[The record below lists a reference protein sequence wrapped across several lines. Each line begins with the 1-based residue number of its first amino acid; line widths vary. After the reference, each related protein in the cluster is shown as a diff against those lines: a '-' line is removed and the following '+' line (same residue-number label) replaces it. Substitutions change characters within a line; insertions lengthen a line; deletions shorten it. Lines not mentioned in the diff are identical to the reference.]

1 MSQIALSCSGVNKS
15 YSDGDR
21 RVQVLDHL
29 DFELTRGEM
38 VAIVGAS
45 GSGKSTLLNLL
56 GGLDKPDSGLIE
68 LSGREWQSMDYAAQC
83 RYRNEQLGFVYQFH
97 HLLQDFSA
105 LENVAL
111 PARIGGLSAPKANEL
126 ARIQLE
132 ELGLSER
139 QGHRPS
145 QLSGG
150 ERQRVAIAR
159 ALVLGPSVVLMD
171 EPTGNLDSESAQLVM
186 AAIAQQRS
194 RETAFVLVTHDNQI
208 AAQAD
213 RQCHLHHGRLVDLAC

>member
-1 MSQIALSCSGVNKS
+1 MSQFALSCSGVSKS

-21 RVQVLDHL
+21 RVLVLDRL
-29 DFELTRGEM
+29 DFDLAQGEM

-56 GGLDKPDSGLIE
+56 GGLDRPDEGCIE
-68 LSGREWQSMDYAAQC
+68 LRGREWQSMPYAAQC
-83 RYRNEQLGFVYQFH
+83 RYRNQQLGFVYQFH

-111 PARIGGLSAPKANEL
+111 PARISGLSLAQASEL
-126 ARIQLE
+126 AKAQLE
-132 ELGLSER
+132 RLGLSER
-139 QGHRPS
+139 ANHRPS

-159 ALVLGPSVVLMD
+159 ALVMGPSVVLMD
-171 EPTGNLDSESAQLVM
+171 EPTGNLDSDSAQLVM
-186 AAIAQQRS
+186 SAIAQQRS
-194 RETAFVLVTHDNQI
+194 SATAFVLVTHDAQI

-213 RQCHLHHGRLVDLAC
+213 RQCLLQQGGLVELAC